1 MPGMRRVPK
10 QSGFVRSLARTFRS
24 HARLGFCLY
33 GCLLLLCA
41 PLHAIDRDRRLDQLH
56 HTGWTYIEG
65 APGQV
70 RALAQTTDGYLWLGT
85 EIGRASCR
93 ERRKPSGVASACK
106 KKGTG
111 NIVTTK

>member
-33 GCLLLLCA
+33 GWLLLLCA

-70 RALAQTTDGYLWLGT
+70 RARNRD
-85 EIGRASCR
+85 R
-93 ERRKPSGVASACK
+93 PFHD
-106 KKGTG
+106 
-111 NIVTTK
+111 VT